1 MDSKIYDDIIEDIK
15 EISLIL
21 DNQNHIVQIVD
32 KNWIYQECTRPPQL
46 GKKIDFIEKKIFR
59 DLKSRYRRLLE
70 TMEWYG
76 DASVDCLI
84 KDGGYSARECLDDL
98 GLL

>member
-46 GKKIDFIEKKIFR
+46 GKKKIDFIEKKKF
-59 DLKSRYRRLLE
+59 LE
-70 TMEWYG
+70 
-76 DASVDCLI
+76 I
-84 KDGGYSARECLDDL
+84 
-98 GLL
+98 